1 MLASSS
7 KLLTMSLVPQKTSL
21 STLAPGQLDPR
32 ATCPACSMDLGHRV
46 SMLVQRY
53 EQLQDMVNS
62 LAASRPSKKAKLQ
75 SQVTRRPSSQAATP
89 APLPWV
95 GAVEGTD
102 IGGGRRR
109 AGPGRT
115 APCLGPS
122 GMQDQRLFRLAGRK
136 SHLGPQFSFSY
147 LGPGEPPHQLCSA
160 SHLTGTSTRLS
171 PTHPTRHLPR
181 WPC

>member
-1 MLASSS
+1 MLAVHDSPPSLHSFQLDKLREIIENMLASSS
-7 KLLTMSLVPQKTSL
+7 KLLTMSLVPQKKSM

-32 ATCPACSMDLGHRV
+32 ATCPACSMDLGHKV

-89 APLPWV
+89 APLPGPM

-102 IGGGRRR
+102 IGGGSRGR
-109 AGPGRT
+109 AGPGLT
-115 APCLGPS
+115 APCLGPG
-122 GMQDQRLFRLAGRK
+122 GMQDQRLFRLAPEGM
-136 SHLGPQFSFSY
+136 GQ
-147 LGPGEPPHQLCSA
+147 E
-160 SHLTGTSTRLS
+160 
-171 PTHPTRHLPR
+171 
-181 WPC
+181 